1 MSVKEQYWRYSLI
14 AIIIVLGIVLF
25 QQITPFLGG
34 LLGADHLYPCQKTD
48 DTPYHKTKNETE
60 HCRSA
65 DHD

>member
-34 LLGADHLYPCQKTD
+34 LL
-48 DTPYHKTKNETE
+48 E
-60 HCRSA
+60 H
-65 DHD
+65 